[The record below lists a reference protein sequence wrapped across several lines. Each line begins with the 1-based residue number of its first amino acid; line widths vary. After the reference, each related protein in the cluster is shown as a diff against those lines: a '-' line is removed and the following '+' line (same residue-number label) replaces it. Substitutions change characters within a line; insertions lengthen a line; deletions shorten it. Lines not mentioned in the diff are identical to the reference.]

1 MDRFALFGRRLV
13 YDCENLAVGL
23 TRGDTLPGPG
33 KTAVFTAT
41 DRLGPGDSHRGAVA
55 ASLVEALRSPAAAN
69 LDFSIVSTQPKATPC
84 SLPIPEHTA
93 QKEMRM
99 HPNANEGASPSLQ
112 R

>member
-1 MDRFALFGRRLV
+1 M

-69 LDFSIVSTQPKATPC
+69 LDFSIVRMEPKADTTPWQTR
-84 SLPIPEHTA
+84 PRAHTC
-93 QKEMRM
+93 
-99 HPNANEGASPSLQ
+99 Q
-112 R
+112 RER